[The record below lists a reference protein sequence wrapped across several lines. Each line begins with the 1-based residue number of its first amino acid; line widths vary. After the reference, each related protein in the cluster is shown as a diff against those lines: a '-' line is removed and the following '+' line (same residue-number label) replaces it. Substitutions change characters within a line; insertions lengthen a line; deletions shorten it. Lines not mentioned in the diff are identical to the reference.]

1 MNNGGSCCLAWA
13 HPEHRHQ
20 LRADPT
26 LGTPT
31 RGTALAEAL
40 PAGFAAA
47 PGVSRLQHARCG
59 AAQHLQCVTSG
70 EAVPRLTGHVGA
82 RLRAYVTSLHGVSA
96 RRPSSVLCVTA
107 RLHFVFAR
115 AERARPTE
123 LSSPRARQPV
133 GPTRGV
139 SRPFP
144 MPAPAPGCWL
154 PTRDTQL
161 CSRSVRRP
169 GRFRFLI
176 KQHVVA
182 LQSQA

>member
-1 MNNGGSCCLAWA
+1 MNNGGSRCLAWA

-26 LGTPT
+26 LGAPT
-31 RGTALAEAL
+31 RSTALAEAL

-47 PGVSRLQHARCG
+47 PGVAWLQHARCG
-59 AAQHLQCVTSG
+59 AAQHLQCMTSG

-115 AERARPTE
+115 ARGPRSSVPLA
-123 LSSPRARQPV
+123 LSSLW
-133 GPTRGV
+133 G
-139 SRPFP
+139 
-144 MPAPAPGCWL
+144 
-154 PTRDTQL
+154 
-161 CSRSVRRP
+161 RP
-169 GRFRFLI
+169 GGFLGCSPCLPPRLA
-176 KQHVVA
+176 VGCLRGTRSSA
-182 LQSQA
+182 LAAYGGRGGFDF